1 MGRPTETL
9 EHRQKSSLVKS
20 NFNFLELIVFLFV
33 VSLIVL
39 AFVEP
44 IFRADLKEIAMIVI
58 SGYLGNKVPR

>member
-1 MGRPTETL
+1 MARSSESL
-9 EHRQKSSLVKS
+9 EHRKTSSLLR
-20 NFNFLELIVFLFV
+20 NFNFLELVVFLFV

-44 IFRADLKEIAMIVI
+44 VFRTDLKEIAMIVI